1 MPRSGQRNSGHGR
14 NQFTG
19 VPPMPRRGDDDP
31 ANEAYCRSMHA
42 FLIALIGI
50 LMLATL
56 GVLLTGMIGMAREGN
71 PRRSN
76 KLMQLR
82 VLLQGAAILLFV
94 ILMSLLR
101 S

>member
-1 MPRSGQRNSGHGR
+1 
-14 NQFTG
+14 
-19 VPPMPRRGDDDP
+19 
-31 ANEAYCRSMHA
+31 
-42 FLIALIGI
+42 
-50 LMLATL
+50 MLATL
-56 GVLLTGMIGMAREGN
+56 GVLVAGMVGMVRGGD

-82 VLLQGAAILLFV
+82 VLLQGAALLLFI